1 MDPVTTSLA
10 ELHDRLSSLADG
22 EVADYIPQLASADP
36 RTFGLALVSMSGNR
50 YHAGDTDDLFSIQ
63 SVSKPFVYAL
73 AVSELG
79 PAAVARRVGAEPS
92 GEAFNAIS
100 LEQGTGRPANP
111 MVNAGAIVTTS
122 LVPAADARDRF
133 ERIRACLSAFA
144 GRSLDVDE
152 DVYRSEAATGDRNRA
167 LAYLM
172 RGAGSLAG
180 DVDET
185 VRTYFRQCSIRVGVA
200 DLAVMAATLANG
212 GVNPVTGDRVIAE
225 PVAVRALAVMATC
238 GMYDSAGEWLL
249 RVGLPAKSGVS
260 GGLIAC
266 SPARFGI
273 AVHSPPLDRA
283 GNPVRGVVALT
294 ELSERF
300 ALHLMHQPGRHI
312 ATVTEVTTALDHP
325 SYRAR
330 TPAQR
335 AVLDREGHRVV
346 IIRAQ
351 GALEFTETEHL
362 LHALRQ
368 SEPSPPGWIVLD
380 LDRVTRIALGSAT
393 MLGAVLADL
402 VAAGHEIAIAAREP
416 LLDPIGDGP
425 APWTAFVS
433 RDEAV
438 AWGEDRLLATTTE
451 PTG

>member
-1 MDPVTTSLA
+1 MNASLA
-10 ELHDRLSSLADG
+10 EIHDRLGAIADG

-36 RTFGLALVSMSGNR
+36 RTFGLALVSMSGHC
-50 YHAGDTDDLFSIQ
+50 YSAGDIDEPFSIQ

-73 AVSELG
+73 ALSELG
-79 PAAVARRVGAEPS
+79 PAEVSRRVGAEPS

-100 LEQGTGRPANP
+100 LEPGTGRPANP

-122 LVPAADARDRF
+122 LVPAADPRDRF
-133 ERIRACLSAFA
+133 ERILACLSAFA

-152 DVYRSEAATGDRNRA
+152 DVYRSEVETGDRNRA

-172 RGAGSLAG
+172 RGAGSLSG

-185 VRTYFRQCSIRVGVA
+185 VRTYFRQCSIRVRVA

-238 GMYDSAGEWLL
+238 GMYDTAGEWLL

-294 ELSERF
+294 ELSQRF

-312 ATVTEVTTALDHP
+312 ATVTEVTTALDQP
-325 SYRAR
+325 SFRAR
-330 TPAQR
+330 TPGER
-335 AVLDREGHRVV
+335 AVLDREGHHIVV
-346 IIRAQ
+346 IRAQ
-351 GALEFTETEHL
+351 GVLEFTETEHL
-362 LHALRQ
+362 LHALRE
-368 SEPSPPGWIVLD
+368 SVPDAPGWIVLD
-380 LDRVTRIALGSAT
+380 LDRVTRIAVGPAT
-393 MLGAVLADL
+393 MLGSALAGL
-402 VAAGHEIAIAAREP
+402 ASTGHELAIAAREP
-416 LLDPIGDGP
+416 LLDPVADP
-425 APWTAFVS
+425 APWTPFRS
-433 RDEAV
+433 RAEAV
-438 AWGEDRLLATTTE
+438 AWCEDRLLATTAAQ
-451 PTG
+451 PSG

>member
-1 MDPVTTSLA
+1 MDPVTRSLV
-10 ELHDRLSSLADG
+10 EIRDRLAAVADG

-36 RTFGLALVSMSGNR
+36 RTFGMALVSMSGNCYR
-50 YHAGDTDDLFSIQ
+50 AGDTDDLFSIQ

-73 AVSELG
+73 ALSELG
-79 PAAVARRVGAEPS
+79 PAEVARRVGAEPS

-100 LEQGTGRPANP
+100 LEPGTGRPANP

-122 LVPAADARDRF
+122 LVPAAGPEDRF

-152 DVYRSEAATGDRNRA
+152 EVYRSEADTGDRNRA

-185 VRTYFRQCSIRVGVA
+185 VRTYFRQCSIRVRVA

-225 PVAVRALAVMATC
+225 PVAVRALSVMATC
-238 GMYDSAGEWLL
+238 GMYDTAGEWLL

-300 ALHLMHQPGRHI
+300 GLHLMHQPGRHT
-312 ATVTEVTTALDHP
+312 ATVTDVTTALDHP

-335 AVLDREGHRVV
+335 AELDREGHRIVV
-346 IIRAQ
+346 IRAQ
-351 GALEFTETEHL
+351 GTLEFTETEHL
-362 LHALRQ
+362 LHALRE
-368 SEPSPPGWIVLD
+368 STPPVPGWIVLD
-380 LDRVTRIALGSAT
+380 LDRVTAISVGPAA
-393 MLGAVLADL
+393 MLGAALADL
-402 VAAGHEIAIAAREP
+402 AAAGHEVAIAAREP
-416 LLDPIGDGP
+416 LLDPIGDNV
-425 APWTAFVS
+425 PWIPFRS
-433 RDEAV
+433 REEAI
-438 AWGEDRLLATTTE
+438 AWCEDRLMATATRPPE
-451 PTG
+451 